1 MMLTLLSSILLC
13 VLALWL
19 LFGVLQAVIYRW
31 LQPTLQSIDPSQ
43 ASTVLLGW
51 LALAP
56 CAALLAGYVLYSPDL
71 AQWLVAGHCHSSECR
86 MHGPQSTLAVLP
98 AALLTSWT
106 LYTLVR
112 CLRRQWLP
120 ARRLC
125 DHLARIGDDS
135 GGYITLASA
144 QPTAFTLGW
153 LKPKI
158 FISAGM
164 QAACS
169 EQDID
174 CILHHEAAHRQ
185 RRDNLRLLVGRML
198 TAPLPRRLAQRALDD
213 LKLSCEKA
221 CDLRAAA
228 QLSRESVA
236 AALIRVAR
244 LQQQAAPVASL
255 AFVGNRTEQRIH
267 ALLDEPLAPLAS
279 EKVFVAMSV
288 ALLVILALINPLHWA
303 IELLP

>member
-1 MMLTLLSSILLC
+1 MLSLLSSILLC

-19 LFGVLQAVIYRW
+19 LFGALQWGVYRL
-31 LQPTLQSIDPSQ
+31 LQPTLQGIDPSQ
-43 ASTVLLGW
+43 ASAILLGW

-56 CAALLAGYVLYSPDL
+56 CAALLASYVLYSPDL
-71 AQWLVAGHCHSSECR
+71 AQWLVAGHCHANECH
-86 MHGPQSTLAVLP
+86 MHGPQSTLAILP
-98 AALLTSWT
+98 AAMLAGWT
-106 LYTLVR
+106 LFSLLR

-125 DHLARIGDDS
+125 DHLTGIGEDS
-135 GGYITLASA
+135 GSFVTLASA

-153 LKPKI
+153 LKPTI

-164 QAACS
+164 QDACS
-169 EQDID
+169 AEDID
-174 CILHHEAAHRQ
+174 CILHHEAAHQR
-185 RRDNLRLLVGRML
+185 RRDNLRLLAARIL
-198 TAPLPRRLAQRALDD
+198 TAPLPQRFAQPVLDD

-228 QLSRESVA
+228 LLSRESVA

-244 LQQQAAPVASL
+244 VQQQAAPVVSL
-255 AFVGNRTEQRIH
+255 AFVGNRTEQRIL
-267 ALLDEPLAPLAS
+267 ALLDDPQPPLAS
-279 EKVFVAMSV
+279 EKVFVAASI
-288 ALLVILALINPLHWA
+288 ALLVILAMINPLHRA